1 MFTEIVRR
9 PGWDA
14 RPVSVLGLGVD
25 LDAERL
31 APVLCRFRERGGNLI
46 DCQGHEAMLR
56 DMLSAA
62 ELSSL
67 IFLAQ
72 GGALPADCRSLL
84 RAGVLQPEDIVGARP
99 VEAGLGEAQRGAY
112 SLAPVFL
119 RQQLNQSLSRLAP
132 GRPTLFWLEGADEI
146 LQATSETDLRFRLRE
161 AFAALEVAV
170 AQRQL
175 DAYGLALTRADFPTS
190 LAIETALDVLGD
202 LHHLRAF
209 KLPNGE
215 VCLLDGKLIS
225 KIVLASQFE
234 REPVRMGASEGRHV
248 VPLSL
253 AHPLTRSA
261 TQQKMSEFFTVLPP
275 HEALAKLF
283 AHLPPHVEPETVAL
297 ADALDRVTAAPLHA
311 PVSVPAFPRSI
322 MDGYAVR
329 AADTFG
335 ASQTLPMYLTL
346 IGEVPMG
353 REPDLDLRPGTCA
366 LVHTGSMLPRGAD
379 AVVMVELTQKSR
391 EDEIEVLKAVAPG
404 ENILRVGDD
413 ILEGAEMLPAGHVL
427 RAQDL
432 GGLAAL
438 GFTTVT
444 VARRPRVALLAT
456 GDEVVPPEVEPA
468 PGQVRDVNTYAVAG
482 QVQRAGGLPV
492 RIAERSG
499 IAPDDYATLLRM
511 ARAALDNADMLVLSA
526 GSSVSVRDMT
536 ADVINA
542 LGAPGV
548 LVHGVALKPG
558 KPAILAVCGAA
569 GQRGKPVIGLPGN
582 PVSAMVVADLFV
594 VPTIYRLQG
603 ATAPARRAVRA
614 KLTHNL
620 ASQAGRLDYTPARLI
635 TREGELLAEPIF
647 GKSNQIFTLVFAD
660 GMIVTPAD
668 SNGLQVGERVEVR
681 LF

>member
-1 MFTEIVRR
+1 VFREIIRHA
-9 PGWDA
+9 GWEA
-14 RPVSVLGLGVD
+14 RPVSTLGLGLD

-31 APVLCRFRERGGNLI
+31 APVLRRFLERGGNLV
-46 DCQGHEAMLR
+46 DCLGLESDL
-56 DMLSAA
+56 AA
-62 ELSSL
+62 VLTTHASRFTELIL
-67 IFLAQ
+67 CAQ
-72 GGALPADCRSLL
+72 GGALPTDPRRLL
-84 RAGVLQPEDIVGARP
+84 HDGVLQREDIVG
-99 VEAGLGEAQRGAY
+99 LH
-112 SLAPVFL
+112 SLAPIFL
-119 RQQLNQSLSRLAP
+119 RRQLNQSLNRLALQ
-132 GRPTLFWLEGADEI
+132 RVSLFWLEGADEI
-146 LQATSETDLRFRLRE
+146 LHATSETDLRFRLRE
-161 AFAALEVAV
+161 AFATLEVAV
-170 AQRQL
+170 AQKHL
-175 DAYGLALTRADFPTS
+175 EGYGLALTRTDFP
-190 LAIETALDVLGD
+190 LALAVETALDVLGD
-202 LHHLRAF
+202 LHHFRAV

-215 VCLLDGKLIS
+215 VRLADGTLVS
-225 KIVLASQFE
+225 TIVLASQFE
-234 REPVRMGASEGRHV
+234 SERVRSGVGERRHPVERFSPA
-248 VPLSL
+248 PPFT
-253 AHPLTRSA
+253 HPPA
-261 TQQKMSEFFTVLPP
+261 QPKMSEFFTVLPP

-283 AHLPPHVEPETVAL
+283 AYLPPHVEPETVAL
-297 ADALDRVTAAPLHA
+297 GDALDRVIAAPLHA
-311 PVSVPAFPRSI
+311 PVSVPAFPRSL

-346 IGEVPMG
+346 IGEAPMG
-353 REPDLDLRPGTCA
+353 RAPDFTLRPGTCA
-366 LVHTGSMLPRGAD
+366 LVHTGGMLPNGAD

-404 ENILRVGDD
+404 ENVLRVGDD
-413 ILEGAEMLPAGHVL
+413 ILEDAEMLPAGHLL

-438 GFTTVT
+438 GFTKLS

-482 QVQRAGGLPV
+482 QVQRAGGASV
-492 RIAERSG
+492 RAG
-499 IAPDDYATLLRM
+499 IAPDNYDALLRL
-511 ARAALDNADMLVLSA
+511 ARAALDSADMLVLSA

-558 KPAILAVCGAA
+558 KPAILALCG
-569 GQRGKPVIGLPGN
+569 GKPVIGLPGN

-594 VPTIYRLQG
+594 VPLVYRLQG
-603 ATAPARRAVRA
+603 AAAPARRTAWA
-614 KLTHNL
+614 KLTRNL
-620 ASQAGRLDYTPARLI
+620 ASQAGRLDYTPARLVM
-635 TREGELLAEPIF
+635 RDGELHAEPIF

-668 SNGLQVGERVEVR
+668 SNGLQAGELVEVR